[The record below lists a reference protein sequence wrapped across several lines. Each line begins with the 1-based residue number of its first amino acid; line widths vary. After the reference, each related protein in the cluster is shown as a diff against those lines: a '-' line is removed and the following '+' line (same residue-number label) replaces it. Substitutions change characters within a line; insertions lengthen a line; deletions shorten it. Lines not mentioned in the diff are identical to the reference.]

1 MKSLI
6 SFYHIFKVRNWLDEV
21 TLEVCEL
28 FYSPGIKIYAPKN
41 FRYDIAQ
48 GTLVEP
54 ASLYDKLNSLEINKV
69 VPHSGLK
76 NELKLPTRRYK

>member
-6 SFYHIFKVRNWLDEV
+6 SFYHIFKVRNWLDAV
-21 TLEVCEL
+21 ILEVCEL
-28 FYSPGIKIYAPKN
+28 FYSPGMKAPKD

-54 ASLYDKLNSLEINKV
+54 ASLYDKLNSLKINKV
-69 VPHSGLK
+69 VPHGGLK

>member
-6 SFYHIFKVRNWLDEV
+6 SFYHIFKVRNRLDEV

-28 FYSPGIKIYAPKN
+28 LYKPGMKAPKD
-41 FRYDIAQ
+41 FQYDVAQ